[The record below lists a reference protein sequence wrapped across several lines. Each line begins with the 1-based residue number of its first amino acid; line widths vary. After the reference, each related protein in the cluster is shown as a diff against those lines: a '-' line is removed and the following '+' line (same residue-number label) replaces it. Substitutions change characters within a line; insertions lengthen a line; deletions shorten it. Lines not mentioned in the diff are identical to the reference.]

1 MSTPVTRLLPKLLWA
16 GLIAEV
22 AILLLAYWQ
31 SNQQLLYALRIA
43 ARLSGRLSLF
53 FFGLYVI
60 HALYRQS
67 LQPGSTVLH
76 EKYILARNF
85 AIVHV
90 IHLGI
95 LLAALHF
102 NNMELPL
109 LRLVPGIITYMIILF
124 TPLVY
129 RGLFFSNIPLPVVER
144 VFVAASGL
152 LFLFTYAARI
162 SGKSSF
168 ATGSRLSYILFGSG
182 TVILLLCFVFRR
194 YITTRM
200 NR

>member
-1 MSTPVTRLLPKLLWA
+1 
-16 GLIAEV
+16 
-22 AILLLAYWQ
+22 
-31 SNQQLLYALRIA
+31 
-43 ARLSGRLSLF
+43 
-53 FFGLYVI
+53 
-60 HALYRQS
+60 
-67 LQPGSTVLH
+67 
-76 EKYILARNF
+76 LARNF

-95 LLAALHF
+95 LLAAIHF

-109 LRLVPGIITYMIILF
+109 LRLAPGIITYMIILF

-144 VFVAASGL
+144 VFVVASGL

-194 YITTRM
+194 YITTHM